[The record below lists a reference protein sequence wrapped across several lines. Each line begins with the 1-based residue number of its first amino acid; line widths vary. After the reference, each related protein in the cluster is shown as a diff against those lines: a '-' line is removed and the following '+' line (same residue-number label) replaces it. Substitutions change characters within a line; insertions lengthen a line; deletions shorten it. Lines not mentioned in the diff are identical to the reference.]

1 MNPIYAG
8 LLLGAL
14 LGLLWLAYW
23 LGARDAREDAEKEFV
38 ERFNRRMKSIVTG
51 SLLQKEWLAQNLE
64 HLSALPKH
72 ARIRAGVKR
81 VAEELREE
89 IAEAQA
95 EIAPS
100 ASADGGGCLGACKE
114 SGCEG

>member
-8 LLLGAL
+8 LLLGAG

-23 LGARDAREDAEKEFV
+23 LGAREARAAAEREGI
-38 ERFNRRMKSIVTG
+38 ERFNRRMSAVVQN
-51 SLLQKEWLAQNLE
+51 SLMRKRWLAEELENL
-64 HLSALPKH
+64 AGLPKH

-95 EIAPS
+95 ELAPS
-100 ASADGGGCLGACKE
+100 ASADGCGCSGACKE
-114 SGCEG
+114 SSGEG